1 MTNPAV
7 DSALTDK
14 NSTLLRIDAA
24 KIGVLMDLVGELSLS
39 VSETV
44 RSPDIAGMSLPE
56 FEKSAHRL
64 QLVVREI
71 QDAASSLR
79 LVEIGEVFRRM
90 RRTVRELERET
101 GKAIELELIGEE
113 TEIDKLIVDRLY
125 EPLLHVLR
133 NSVDHGLETR
143 EERTRIGKPETGRVV
158 LKAAQSGSEIQITVS
173 DDGRGLNR
181 EKILRKAREKGLVG
195 AQENPDDESLWP
207 VIFHPGFSTAEAV
220 SNLSGRGVGMDVLN
234 STMQALRGRITLETR
249 EGHGTDVMLSI
260 PMTLVFLDSM
270 IVRVGQRIYAA
281 PIDVVNEVL
290 RPDSRQEYQISAQSG
305 AEILKI
311 RNNIVPVCR
320 LQQFYNEPCEH
331 PPISQQIVIVFNTRQ
346 GLLGLAVDELLDQQ
360 QVVMKPL
367 QGRLESIR
375 AALGYA
381 LLGTGEVAIVL
392 DCETLALGYR
402 HAAT

>member
-125 EPLLHVLR
+125 EPL
-133 NSVDHGLETR
+133 
-143 EERTRIGKPETGRVV
+143 
-158 LKAAQSGSEIQITVS
+158 
-173 DDGRGLNR
+173 
-181 EKILRKAREKGLVG
+181 
-195 AQENPDDESLWP
+195 
-207 VIFHPGFSTAEAV
+207 
-220 SNLSGRGVGMDVLN
+220 
-234 STMQALRGRITLETR
+234 
-249 EGHGTDVMLSI
+249 
-260 PMTLVFLDSM
+260 
-270 IVRVGQRIYAA
+270 
-281 PIDVVNEVL
+281 
-290 RPDSRQEYQISAQSG
+290 
-305 AEILKI
+305 
-311 RNNIVPVCR
+311 
-320 LQQFYNEPCEH
+320 
-331 PPISQQIVIVFNTRQ
+331 
-346 GLLGLAVDELLDQQ
+346 
-360 QVVMKPL
+360 
-367 QGRLESIR
+367 
-375 AALGYA
+375 
-381 LLGTGEVAIVL
+381 
-392 DCETLALGYR
+392 
-402 HAAT
+402 